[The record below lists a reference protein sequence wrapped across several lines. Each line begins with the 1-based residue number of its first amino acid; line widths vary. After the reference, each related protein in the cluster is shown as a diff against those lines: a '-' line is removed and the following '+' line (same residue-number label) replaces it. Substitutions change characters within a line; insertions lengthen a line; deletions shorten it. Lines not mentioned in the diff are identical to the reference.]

1 MRKIKEKLTF
11 CKNEIKKYQEKEKEI
26 NMTLKELEKKYLEL
40 QKRFIPINIKKKI
53 FFCLFFWLKFEFKR
67 L

>member
-11 CKNEIKKYQEKEKEI
+11 CKTEIKKYQEKEKEI

-40 QKRFIPINIKKKI
+40 QKRFIPINVK
-53 FFCLFFWLKFEFKR
+53 
-67 L
+67 